1 MRLDDEPQALAK
13 TIGSGADAGTSPLAR
28 RDLETTRIA
37 SPSRADSSINLAD
50 DAQLLKMMREAN
62 FFVVFIGIESSNVAT
77 LIAMQKKQNTRRS
90 LEESV
95 SKIYGAGIFV
105 LAGFIVGF
113 DSEREGVSGGMIDCI
128 QSTSIPICMVGLLTA
143 LANTQMSR

>member
-1 MRLDDEPQALAK
+1 
-13 TIGSGADAGTSPLAR
+13 
-28 RDLETTRIA
+28 
-37 SPSRADSSINLAD
+37 
-50 DAQLLKMMREAN
+50 MMREAN